1 VSAAALLAAFTAGC
15 GSSSGT
21 PKAAAGSDMARYVQT
36 WNTDYDHT
44 ICTQWGS
51 QMSDQQ
57 RWTAAFELLR
67 DNRRSDASIVKLP
80 SDALVN
86 RFKDDL
92 ATRCASGAAG
102 QTAISDIA
110 SDAYLAGRS
119 GYRS

>member
-1 VSAAALLAAFTAGC
+1 
-15 GSSSGT
+15 
-21 PKAAAGSDMARYVQT
+21 MARYVQT

-44 ICTQWGS
+44 TCTQWGA

-57 RWTAAFELLR
+57 RWTAAFEMLR
-67 DNRRSDASIVKLP
+67 DNRRSDASIAALP
-80 SDALVN
+80 SDALIN
-86 RFKDDL
+86 RFKSDL
-92 ATRCASGAAG
+92 ATRCASVAAA